1 MLTGKSGVFFFTWGP
16 VSFLFLKYYWTVVD
30 LQCCVTLSFVVLIL
44 LSSSKTGGGSSACL
58 ACPSGKKRVEVGW
71 EVQERWPRSGPHAT
85 LVWPWRPLLLSG
97 PWEGEEEMD
106 QSRHHHDNHRSPQ
119 PWLREGC
126 QRGRRGRTPNLF

>member
-44 LSSSKTGGGSSACL
+44 LSSSKTEGGSSACL

-71 EVQERWPRSGPHAT
+71 EVQERQCAGYLAPEVWGKPSLTMCADSCGVNTCTMARFRLPR
-85 LVWPWRPLLLSG
+85 V
-97 PWEGEEEMD
+97 
-106 QSRHHHDNHRSPQ
+106 
-119 PWLREGC
+119 
-126 QRGRRGRTPNLF
+126 